1 MEGEF
6 YFVFKEEE
14 VFELVFSINFSGEM
28 YFYEFVE
35 DIKDG
40 IWLVQVIVND
50 RSFLVGKI
58 YWEKMVKKVLRFG
71 ICIGI
76 FNCFSD
82 FRYCRRRG
90 WV

>member
-14 VFELVFSINFSGEM
+14 VFEFVFSINFSGEM

-40 IWLVQVIVND
+40 IWLV
-50 RSFLVGKI
+50 
-58 YWEKMVKKVLRFG
+58 
-71 ICIGI
+71 
-76 FNCFSD
+76 
-82 FRYCRRRG
+82 
-90 WV
+90 